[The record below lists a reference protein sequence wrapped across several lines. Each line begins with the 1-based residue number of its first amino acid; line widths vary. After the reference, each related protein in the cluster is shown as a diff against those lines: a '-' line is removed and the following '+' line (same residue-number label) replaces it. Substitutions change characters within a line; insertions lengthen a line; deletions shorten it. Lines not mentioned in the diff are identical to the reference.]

1 MALPENPITRK
12 ETFLAKAAGQDVP
25 LPEDTLTREE
35 AYLRAIAE
43 NGGGGGGGGTSN
55 YNALENKPQINGTT
69 LSGNKTGADLGL
81 VNTIDGKGLSTND
94 YTTAEKTKLTGIATG
109 ANKKHKKL
117 YTLTANNWQASQSEH
132 GVYIYSLTISDPYFD
147 INEPLNVYFAD
158 GHDSYDDPYFN
169 NAKYKVYKN
178 IYNGTY
184 GGSVEDYPSQL
195 MLYYCDVK
203 NLTAP
208 STTINIYVEGIVK
221 EWGV

>member
-1 MALPENPITRK
+1 MVTEQRLSDFYASILPYLGGMPNDASDVDYSNTDSGL
-12 ETFLAKAAGQDVP
+12 TADNVQD
-25 LPEDTLTREE
+25 
-35 AYLRAIAE
+35 AIDE
-43 NGGGGGGGGTSN
+43 VVSD
-55 YNALENKPQINGTT
+55 KVDKV
-69 LSGNKTGADLGL
+69 S
-81 VNTIDGKGLSTND
+81 GKGLSTND
-94 YTTAEKTKLTGIATG
+94 YTTAEKRKLTGIATG

-117 YTLTANNWQASQSEH
+117 YTLTANNWQASQSDH
-132 GVYIYSLTISDPYFD
+132 GVYIYILTISDPYFD

-169 NAKYKVYKN
+169 NAQYKVYKN
-178 IYNGTY
+178 IYNGSY

-195 MLYYCDVK
+195 VLYYFDAE